1 MRKTGLV
8 AAVLLLFLSGCGKAE
23 EAYPKKEP
31 QKAQMQTIC
40 ELATM
45 ECYYHNVARYNEEDA
60 EGVLWWKKDKNFWIE
75 YAGVVELGIDASLVD
90 IAVKD
95 ELVTITIPKAK
106 ILGCRVDESTLNE
119 RSFVI
124 AKDSAKVTAEDQTA
138 AFKEAQGKMEEA
150 ASQDRTLLKS
160 ARQRAQKLLEDYVK
174 NIGESIGVE
183 YTIKWIYL
191 DD

>member
-1 MRKTGLV
+1 M
-8 AAVLLLFLSGCGKAE
+8 
-23 EAYPKKEP
+23 
-31 QKAQMQTIC
+31 
-40 ELATM
+40 
-45 ECYYHNVARYNEEDA
+45 
-60 EGVLWWKKDKNFWIE
+60 
-75 YAGVVELGIDASLVD
+75 
-90 IAVKD
+90 
-95 ELVTITIPKAK
+95 TITIPKAK

-119 RSFVI
+119 SSFVI